1 MFLPMTESLRI
12 KFHKDGNV
20 DITTDEE
27 SRNSDVFL
35 LSVAVLVL
43 LYLLL
48 RKTQSS
54 VKGEDG
60 RVHLNYEFDISSF
73 SILLEDLPLIK
84 EDEVTV
90 DYSCSLTSDFINT
103 NEQKIDVL
111 QSLDLSYDISI
122 SHSLVDI
129 GECSIQPKDV
139 VTSSLSFLTRLGE
152 LEDDDPI
159 PPPDDSIWIVIP
171 Y

>member
-1 MFLPMTESLRI
+1 MTESLRI
-12 KFHKDGNV
+12 KFHEDGNV

-27 SRNSDVFL
+27 NRNSDVFL

-60 RVHLNYEFDISSF
+60 RVHLNYEFDISSL
-73 SILLEDLPLIK
+73 SILLEDLPLSK

-90 DYSCSLTSDFINT
+90 GYSCSLTSDFINT

-129 GECSIQPKDV
+129 GECSIQPTDV

>member
-1 MFLPMTESLRI
+1 MTESLKIR
-12 KFHKDGNV
+12 FHKDGNV
-20 DITTDEE
+20 DVTTDEE
-27 SRNSDVFL
+27 NKNSDVFL

-54 VKGEDG
+54 IRGKDG
-60 RVHLNYEFDISSF
+60 RVHFNYEFDISSF
-73 SILLEDLPLIK
+73 SILLEDLLLNE
-84 EDEVTV
+84 EDEVAIG
-90 DYSCSLTSDFINT
+90 YSCSLTSDFVNT
-103 NEQKIDVL
+103 NEQKIDVV
-111 QSLDLSYDISI
+111 QSTNFSYDVSI

-129 GECSIQPKDV
+129 GECSVQSQDT
-139 VTSSLSFLTRLGE
+139 VTSSLSFLIRLGE
-152 LEDDDPI
+152 LEDDDPL